1 MVRNDKY
8 VYLTE
13 FSIGSEE
20 LHVYLDTIC
29 SAVLFSDTMIQFYVV
44 KWLTPKT

>member
-8 VYLTE
+8 VYITE

-20 LHVYLDTIC
+20 LHVFDMTLLC
-29 SAVLFSDTMIQFYVV
+29 V
-44 KWLTPKT
+44 